1 MADVNSSNINVL
13 KLTAIVNADKS
24 VSGSIDA
31 PTPLSGFGAPASST
45 KDGYHNLL
53 TNRDLPDQHPIGAI
67 TGLQE
72 ALDTKIDDVQLDK
85 FGYLYLLCNGEVI
98 KGPYGPLGGEGGG
111 LGFVDWTYD
120 DDGYLHLLDINGA
133 DVLDPLYVP
142 GLNALIEADLEKA
155 KEIVAEAEAIRDET
169 NAARDEAAQ
178 HKADAEASANQSA
191 TNATDAAA
199 SASEARNAANDT
211 QQYVQD
217 AIAAADEVRELAEAA
232 DLLSKLGDI
241 EDLANNAERARLYA
255 KAAEAYSEEAKE
267 AAEGMD
273 DVAAR
278 AAASEAAAE
287 QAAKDTEETALQ
299 ITGYIQEAKDAS
311 AGATD
316 AKTAA
321 EEAAERAEA
330 AAAQSV
336 TNVDEAVNKVNEAR
350 DSAIETIQTEC
361 DTVIQAASDAETH
374 AAASKTSAEE
384 AAASADAAAES
395 EDNAA
400 MYAEAAQQIA
410 EKNGYFYFEII
421 DGRLIETR
429 TDNVSE
435 DLNFTISEEGRLI
448 LEYAE

>member
-1 MADVNSSNINVL
+1 MATTNPNIPV
-13 KLTAIVNADKS
+13 LTAVVKTGPTVTGAVSSPS
-24 VSGSIDA
+24 VLNGY
-31 PTPLSGFGAPASST
+31 GAPAAAT

-53 TNRDLPDQHPIGAI
+53 TNRDIPDQHPIGAI
-67 TGLQE
+67 TDLQDI
-72 ALDTKIDDVQLDK
+72 LDTKIDDVELDK
-85 FGYLYLLCNGEVI
+85 FGYLYLLCNGEVV

-120 DDGYLHLLDINGA
+120 DEGYLHLLDIQGN

-142 GLNALIEADLEKA
+142 GLNALIEVNLEKA
-155 KEIVAEAEAIRDET
+155 KEIVAEAEAVLEET

-178 HKADAEASANQSA
+178 YKADTEASANQSA
-191 TNATDAAA
+191 NNASDAAA
-199 SASEARNAANDT
+199 SATEARDAANDT

-217 AIAAADEVRELAEAA
+217 AIAVADEVRELAEAA
-232 DLLSKLGDI
+232 DILSKLGDI

-255 KAAEAYSEEAKE
+255 KAAEAWSEEAKA

-287 QAAKDTEETALQ
+287 QAAQEAEETALQ
-299 ITGYIQEAKDAS
+299 ITGHVQDAKDAS
-311 AGATD
+311 TNAT
-316 AKTAA
+316 AAQTAA

-336 TNVDEAVNKVNEAR
+336 VNVDEAVNKVNEAR

-374 AAASKTSAEE
+374 AANSKTSADD
-384 AAASADAAAES
+384 AAASAEAAAES